1 MVGERCLISTGVDI
15 LSKQQQEKIVQYLNE
30 AHATELALVRELQA
44 QIAMTPKGGYRGGL
58 EQHLR
63 ETRQHSRRIE
73 ERLGELGQG
82 SNPLQLGVGVV
93 QTVAGQALAFAKAPL
108 NVVRGSGGEEKVLK
122 NAKDA
127 CASEALEIATY
138 MSLARLARVAGDQR
152 TERLAESLLAD
163 ELRMLDRVLGE
174 IPRLTDAVTR
184 AEIEANGSYDVTE
197 GGAADAARAVGA
209 TAKRT
214 ARKGTGKARRTSRQA
229 RKVPGVARAEGAV
242 KGAVGSESDL
252 AISGYNSRSASDILE
267 KLPELSQMDLAKVD
281 GYERKNENRS
291 TITSRIDSLQGEE
304 PWPGYDELRVDEVR
318 AALSEGDEQRIKNA
332 RAYERKHKAR
342 AGVIQAAERELSK
355 DVTSVQAKTA
365 TPRPDL
371 QNESSGA
378 ESRDGSTRR
387 LTQPLGAATM
397 NPTESAV
404 AAWRGAA
411 VVDQDGEKIGTVE
424 AIYIDTETGKPEWV
438 AVKTGMVGSKLSFM
452 PIAEASETGGQVRVP
467 YDNQQ
472 VKDAPAVEPDGELSQ
487 EEEANLYRHY
497 GLDYSEARSDTGLPR
512 GNGRDTVGHDTS
524 GPTTDDAMTRSE
536 EELRVGKTSR
546 ESGRRAAAQVRRHRA
561 GAADGARAARG
572 GPRRARADHRRQR
585 RRRHGRPGDLRSR
598 ARGHPSRGRGRRRE
612 ARRAQG
618 ARAPRQGH
626 RDRGPNGLRAGPQGA
641 DRGRGRHPRPR
652 LEAARWVGRGR
663 WRAPPLRPLEGNAM
677 ETSLELPPGRGDSD
691 NAEQTDQR
699 RRDACPGD

>member
-1 MVGERCLISTGVDI
+1 M
-15 LSKQQQEKIVQYLNE
+15 SKQQQQKIVQYLNE

-44 QIAMTPKGGYRGGL
+44 QIAMTPKGGYRDGL

-93 QTVAGQALAFAKAPL
+93 QTVAGQALALAKAPL

-138 MSLARLARVAGDQR
+138 TSLARLARVAGDQR

-163 ELRMLDRVLGE
+163 EQRMLDRVLGE

-184 AEIEANGSYDVTE
+184 AEFEANGSYDVTE
-197 GGAADAARAVGA
+197 TGAADAARAVGA

-252 AISGYNSRSASDILE
+252 AISGYNSLSANDILE

-281 GYERKNENRS
+281 AYERKNENRS
-291 TITSRIDSLQGEE
+291 TITSKIDSLQGDE

-318 AALSEGDEQRIKNA
+318 AVLSEGDEQRIKNA

-355 DVTSVQAKTA
+355 GVTSVQAKTA
-365 TPRPDL
+365 TPRPGV
-371 QNESSGA
+371 QKESSGA

-387 LTQPLGAATM
+387 LTQPLGAETM
-397 NPTESAV
+397 NPTDSAV
-404 AAWRGAA
+404 AEWRGATPSTRTA
-411 VVDQDGEKIGTVE
+411 RR
-424 AIYIDTETGKPEWV
+424 
-438 AVKTGMVGSKLSFM
+438 S
-452 PIAEASETGGQVRVP
+452 
-467 YDNQQ
+467 
-472 VKDAPAVEPDGELSQ
+472 
-487 EEEANLYRHY
+487 
-497 GLDYSEARSDTGLPR
+497 ARSK
-512 GNGRDTVGHDTS
+512 
-524 GPTTDDAMTRSE
+524 RS
-536 EELRVGKTSR
+536 TWT
-546 ESGRRAAAQVRRHRA
+546 
-561 GAADGARAARG
+561 
-572 GPRRARADHRRQR
+572 PRRASPS
-585 RRRHGRPGDLRSR
+585 GLRSR
-598 ARGHPSRGRGRRRE
+598 PACS
-612 ARRAQG
+612 
-618 ARAPRQGH
+618 
-626 RDRGPNGLRAGPQGA
+626 DR
-641 DRGRGRHPRPR
+641 
-652 LEAARWVGRGR
+652 
-663 WRAPPLRPLEGNAM
+663 
-677 ETSLELPPGRGDSD
+677 S
-691 NAEQTDQR
+691 
-699 RRDACPGD
+699 